1 MYKDPMI
8 RVDVKSRLPYMLSVR
23 LDEETASALKE
34 TAADEERAE
43 GQLARI
49 LIKEALASRGRL
61 KIGKKEKK

>member
-1 MYKDPMI
+1 
-8 RVDVKSRLPYMLSVR
+8 MLSVR

-34 TAADEERAE
+34 TAEAEERAE